1 MRKGLVLTL
10 VVALAFV
17 ASANA
22 TVLWDNNI
30 VPNAVAARA
39 ISPPAFPNIR
49 VVDDFTIPAGER
61 WDIRDLHMN
70 IIEDTGFVSGTTSE
84 LYIYA
89 DNNGPTGAPIHSS
102 TTNFT
107 KMATGASYFGRL
119 DYEYWLEEISVQLGA
134 GRYWIGTRNPGATG
148 AGTNYWMTSDGG
160 PDGMGT
166 STGYFSLNG
175 GNTWT
180 HEGDGWHHA
189 FVITPEPTSALLLGL
204 GAIALIRRRKQVTSL
219 ARLIRGSTRRLDE

>member
-10 VVALAFV
+10 AVALGLV

-22 TVLWDNNI
+22 VVLWDNNI
-30 VPNAVAARA
+30 IPKGWNERA
-39 ISPPAFPNIR
+39 ISPPSFPNIR

-61 WDIRDLHMN
+61 WNIRDLHMN

-84 LYIYA
+84 LYIYS
-89 DNNGPTGAPIHSS
+89 DSNGPSALIHNS
-102 TTNFT
+102 TTEFT
-107 KMATGASYFGRL
+107 KMDTGDDYHGRD

-134 GRYWIGTRNPGATG
+134 GKYWIGTRNPNGG
-148 AGTNYWMTSDGG
+148 GSGTNYWMASDGG

-166 STGYFSLNG
+166 SDGYFSLDG
-175 GNTWT
+175 GNTWRT
-180 HEGDGWHHA
+180 EGDQWQHA

-204 GAIALIRRRKQVTSL
+204 GAIALIRRRK
-219 ARLIRGSTRRLDE
+219 